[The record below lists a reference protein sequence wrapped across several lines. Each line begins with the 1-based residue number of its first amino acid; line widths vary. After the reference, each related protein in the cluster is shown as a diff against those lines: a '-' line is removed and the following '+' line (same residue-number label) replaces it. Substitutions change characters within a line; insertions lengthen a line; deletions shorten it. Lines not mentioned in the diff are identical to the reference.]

1 MWHHQRREAPDGT
14 IALHTVDSVLPWVV
28 VSVPS
33 GVTGHYP
40 TQRLPA
46 QEVGT
51 WQVLPRETREA
62 A

>member
-14 IALHTVDSVLPWVV
+14 IARHTVDSILPWLV
-28 VSVPS
+28 VSVPA
-33 GVTGHYP
+33 GVTQHYP

-51 WQVLPRETREA
+51 WHVLPRETREA

>member
-14 IALHTVDSVLPWVV
+14 IACHTTEPGLPWVV
-28 VSVPS
+28 VSVPA
-33 GVTGHYP
+33 GVKAHYP
-40 TQRLPA
+40 TQRLMA